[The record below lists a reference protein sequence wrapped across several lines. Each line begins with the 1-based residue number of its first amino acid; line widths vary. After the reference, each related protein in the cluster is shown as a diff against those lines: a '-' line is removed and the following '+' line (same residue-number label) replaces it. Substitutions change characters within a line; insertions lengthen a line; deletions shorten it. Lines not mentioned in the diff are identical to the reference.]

1 MSTSQHLTT
10 STSFSHHLNII
21 FSPPQHHFLNISTSY
36 LNISTH
42 QHLNFKIVT
51 APAQEQS

>member
-1 MSTSQHLTT
+1 MSTSQHITT
-10 STSFSHHLNII
+10 STSFLNT
-21 FSPPQHHFLNISTSY
+21 STSY

-42 QHLNFKIVT
+42 QHLDFKI